1 MSETPSILKAF
12 ALLNKTTGVEAES
25 STKAMLPT
33 AKSRK
38 ALDIL
43 INSAPSDLQELNLKE
58 FLQDLFNW
66 DGKNHV
72 NKPLIRAFQECLTTK
87 NRYPQT
93 VEFTG
98 YMVAMAPMLEADQ
111 IARMYAVV
119 KDTKTSFAPTL
130 YTVNFHSNLKRAF
143 AGLSPQRIEKL
154 GLSLWQEAH
163 NGRWWNMTVG
173 VENVAAEQGA
183 VSPEVIYTNLLKF
196 GKNDDTDVEVI
207 QNVVWSPENQEKFTK
222 FMNKN
227 LDKDIAV
234 LAETFRK
241 QLMSGKP
248 ATPDIAIFLSAIDW
262 LAPNQRPE
270 SPINSL
276 LRNLV
281 HLREEDESF
290 RMPKKPNTI
299 RDMFPHLE
307 LTVDKNKVDFPLD
320 PQIIQS
326 VRDKSF
332 IKSADK
338 VELVMSKNALAQN
351 AKHMG
356 NCTAGQ
362 HYMSKISKGECA
374 MLYVQIGS
382 SEYNVAL
389 NLGKNN
395 SWKLGE
401 VNSRYNRGQVP
412 IELRKSL
419 TKSVQNLD
427 KVSEQ
432 YLEFA
437 KNFNK
442 EKQATFYQYVV

>member
-12 ALLNKTTGVEAES
+12 ALLNKPTEVISEEGARVV
-25 STKAMLPT
+25 LPT

-38 ALDIL
+38 ALDL
-43 INSAPSDLQELNLKE
+43 LVNSVPADFQELNLKE

-72 NKPLIRAFQECLTTK
+72 NKPLIRVFQESLNAK
-87 NRYPQT
+87 YSQT

-111 IARMYAVV
+111 IARMYDIV
-119 KDTKTSFAPTL
+119 KDTETSFAPTL

-143 AGLSPQRIEKL
+143 AGLSPQRVEKL
-154 GLSLWQEAH
+154 GLSLWKEAH

-173 VENVAAEQGA
+173 VNNVAEEQGT
-183 VSPEVIYTNLLKF
+183 VSPEVIYTNLLKI
-196 GKNDDTDVEVI
+196 KQSADEAEVM
-207 QNVVWSPENQEKFTK
+207 QNIIWSPQNQEQFRK
-222 FMNKN
+222 FMNKK

-241 QLMSGKP
+241 QLMSG
-248 ATPDIAIFLSAIDW
+248 AAVTPDVAIFLSAIDW

-281 HLREEDESF
+281 RLREEDESF

-307 LTVDKNKVDFPLD
+307 ITVDKDKIDFPVD
-320 PQIIQS
+320 PQILES
-326 VRDKSF
+326 VRNKSF
-332 IKSADK
+332 FESADK
-338 VELVMSKNALAQN
+338 LDLILSKNALAQN
-351 AKHMG
+351 ANHMG

-362 HYMSKISKGECA
+362 HYTKKISEGKCA
-374 MLYVQIGS
+374 ILYIQVGN
-382 SEYNVAL
+382 SEYNAAL
-389 NLGKNN
+389 NLSYNN
-395 SWKLGE
+395 KWTLGE

-412 IELRKSL
+412 TELQKSL
-419 TKSVQNLD
+419 AKSVQNLNA
-427 KVSEQ
+427 VSEQ

-442 EKQATFYQYVV
+442 EKQAMFYQYVV